1 MVTVSVSEV
10 YDLSTVK
17 DRMTLIGV
25 HTPTKELIQKTY
37 PGLCMNSKYCRIVK
51 TDVVLSA
58 VSGTVAITP
67 DMVGDNAVDGIAP
80 EDVLNPILYK
90 AVSNDS
96 WSTLE
101 ARLHGLLAQAQGL
114 EGATV
119 PLTGSQAF
127 AENADVT
134 GLTDEFG
141 VYYSLLSNRD
151 GFKISPIQNGCE
163 MRNLVPLV
171 FDKWY
176 THGEN
181 AYEGGDD
188 NDKGQTIIEPST
200 GGLGRYGFPAHAMRG
215 RPHRM
220 PKFNTTY
227 ITGYLPG
234 SEPVGGTDNQQNGMG
249 NGVPLNYQIQMPDIA
264 PVMLGCIIMPPCKKT
279 KLFFRMRV
287 RSFIEFTEVRPI
299 QEITSFYD
307 MSAHYAPLVYHSDYN
322 EQSSKMDHKTDMVD
336 TKNAEISKIM
346 EGR

>member
-1 MVTVSVSEV
+1 MVVVSVSEV

-114 EGATV
+114 DGATV
-119 PLTGSQAF
+119 PLTGSMAF
-127 AENADVT
+127 AENEDVT

-163 MRNLVPLV
+163 MRGLVPLV

-188 NDKGQTIIEPST
+188 NDKGQTIVEPGN
-200 GGLGRYGFPAHAMRG
+200 GGIGRYGFPAHAMRG

-227 ITGYLPG
+227 ITATAG
-234 SEPVGGTDNQQNGMG
+234 SGDNSTIIRNGMG
-249 NGVPLNYQIQMPDIA
+249 TGLPLNAQVQMPDIA
-264 PVMLGCIIMPPCKKT
+264 PVMLGCIIMPPCRKT

-287 RSFIEFTEVRPI
+287 RTYIEFTEVRPI
-299 QEITSFYD
+299 CEITTFAQ
-307 MSAHYAPLVYHSDYN
+307 MSAQYAPLVYHSDYN
-322 EQSSKMDHKTDMVD
+322 EQSSKMDNVTDMVD
-336 TKNAEISKIM
+336 TKNADITKIM

>member
-1 MVTVSVSEV
+1 MVVVSVSET

-17 DRMTLIGV
+17 DKMTLIGV

-67 DMVGDNAVDGIAP
+67 DMVGDNSVDGIAP

-101 ARLHGLLAQAQGL
+101 ARLQGL
-114 EGATV
+114 NWQAHGSSVGE
-119 PLTGSQAF
+119 PLPLVGSQAF
-127 AENADVT
+127 AENDNVT
-134 GLTDEFG
+134 ALQDEFG

-151 GFKISPIQNGCE
+151 GFKMAPIQQGLE
-163 MRNLVPLV
+163 MRGLKPLV
-171 FDKWY
+171 FETWY

-181 AYEGGDD
+181 G
-188 NDKGQTIIEPST
+188 NT
-200 GGLGRYGFPAHAMRG
+200 GNSPAIAETTGSQGALIVRNAPAGTMRG
-215 RPHRM
+215 RPHAM
-220 PKFNTTY
+220 PRFNTTY
-227 ITGYLPG
+227 ITASADETLG
-234 SEPVGGTDNQQNGMG
+234 SGRLQNGMSDG
-249 NGVPLNYQIQMPDIA
+249 APYNSQTQMPDLP
-264 PVMLGCIIMPPCKKT
+264 PVMLCAILMPPCRKT

-287 RSFIEFTEVRPI
+287 RTFIEFTEVRPI
-299 QEITSFYD
+299 TEIATFHS
-307 MSAHYAPLVYHSDYN
+307 MSAGYYPLVYHSDYN
-322 EQSSKMDHKTDMVD
+322 LQSSKMDNVTDMVD
-336 TKNAEISKIM
+336 TKNADIEKIM

>member
-127 AENADVT
+127 AENEDVT

-188 NDKGQTIIEPST
+188 NDKGQTIIEPSA
-200 GGLGRYGFPAHAMRG
+200 GGTGRYGFPAHAMRG
-215 RPHRM
+215 KPHRM

-227 ITGYLPG
+227 ITNAG
-234 SEPVGGTDNQQNGMG
+234 SAGSAGTNFQLNGMG
-249 NGVPLNYQIQMPDIA
+249 TGFPANNQIVMPDIA
-264 PVMLGCIIMPPCKKT
+264 PVMLGCIIMPPCRKT

-287 RSFIEFTEVRPI
+287 RTFIEFTEVRPI
-299 QEITSFYD
+299 QEITSFSQ
-307 MSAHYAPLVYHSDYN
+307 MASQYANLVYHSDYH
-322 EQSSKMDHKTDMVD
+322 EQSANMDHTTDMVD
-336 TKNAEISKIM
+336 TKNAEIEKIM

>member
-1 MVTVSVSEV
+1 MVTVSLSEV
-10 YDLSTVK
+10 YDLSTVT
-17 DRMTLIGV
+17 DRMTLIGI

-114 EGATV
+114 EGSTV

-127 AENADVT
+127 AENNDVT

-163 MRNLVPLV
+163 MRGLRPLV

-188 NDKGQTIIEPST
+188 NDKGQTIIEPT
-200 GGLGRYGFPAHAMRG
+200 NGGLGRYGFPAHAMRG
-215 RPHRM
+215 KPHPM
-220 PKFNTTY
+220 PRFNTSY
-227 ITGYLPG
+227 ITGVSGIGDL
-234 SEPVGGTDNQQNGMG
+234 DNSGVKNGMG
-249 NGVPLNYQIQMPDIA
+249 NGLPRNIQAVMPDIA
-264 PVMLGCIIMPPCKKT
+264 PVMLGCIIMPPCRKT
-279 KLFFRMRV
+279 KLFFRMSV
-287 RSFIEFTEVRPI
+287 RTFIEFTEVRPI
-299 QEITSFYD
+299 QEITSFAQMND
-307 MSAHYAPLVYHSDYN
+307 AYAPLVYHSDYN
-322 EQSSKMDHKTDMVD
+322 VQSSKMDNLTDMVD
-336 TKNAEISKIM
+336 TKNADITKIM

>member
-101 ARLHGLLAQAQGL
+101 ARLHGLMAQAQGL

-127 AENADVT
+127 AENEDVT
-134 GLTDEFG
+134 GLSDEFG

-151 GFKISPIQNGCE
+151 GFKIAPIQNGLE
-163 MRNLVPLV
+163 LRGLVPLV

-181 AYEGGDD
+181 AYEGGED

-215 RPHRM
+215 KAHPM

-227 ITGYLPG
+227 ITGVDGAEYPDTIQAGMDG
-234 SEPVGGTDNQQNGMG
+234 SLQN
-249 NGVPLNYQIQMPDIA
+249 LQTRMPDIA
-264 PVMLGCIIMPPCKKT
+264 PVMLACILMPPCRKT

-287 RSFIEFTEVRPI
+287 RTWIEFTEVRPI
-299 QEITSFYD
+299 QEITSFAQ
-307 MSAHYAPLVYHSDYN
+307 MSSVYAPVVYHSDYH
-322 EQSSKMDHKTDMVD
+322 EQSSRMDNVTDMVD
-336 TKNAEISKIM
+336 TKNADITKIM

>member
-101 ARLHGLLAQAQGL
+101 ARLHGLMAQAQGL

-119 PLTGSQAF
+119 PLTGSMAF
-127 AENADVT
+127 AENEDVT

-151 GFKISPIQNGCE
+151 GFKIAPIQNGLE
-163 MRNLVPLV
+163 MRGLVPLV

-181 AYEGGDD
+181 VYEGGDD
-188 NDKGQTIIEPST
+188 NDKGQTIIEPTT

-220 PKFNTTY
+220 PRFNTTY
-227 ITGYLPG
+227 IT
-234 SEPVGGTDNQQNGMG
+234 SVNDSGTCPNGMG
-249 NGVPLNYQIQMPDIA
+249 NGVPVNNQVQMPDIA
-264 PVMLGCIIMPPCKKT
+264 PVMLGCIIMPPCRKT

-287 RSFIEFTEVRPI
+287 RTFIEFSEVRPI
-299 QEITSFYD
+299 QEITSFGQ
-307 MSAHYAPLVYHSDYN
+307 MATNYAPLVYHSDYN
-322 EQSSKMDHKTDMVD
+322 EQSSKMDHLTDMVD
-336 TKNAEISKIM
+336 TKNADITKIM